1 MADEGQG
8 VRATAPPAPAKGE
21 DVLPWATAL
30 MRWLRR
36 EMPSFGSGLT
46 TEYGPGRMVR
56 AGSSSSA
63 PHPFKIV
70 PVVSAG
76 ETQSVLSV
84 KILPGSVYTGL
95 WIDDAGTAQKGETTP
110 TIDGDPITDDPP
122 PTLSGFPD
130 SFTIWLQVTNEA
142 KDVWESTT
150 FFVQDNAD
158 DDPENDFY
166 NGYRKVGEGTVTE
179 SGGVYSLSITRPQTL
194 IANINHDK
202 ANFTH
207 YWWS

>member
-1 MADEGQG
+1 MARRPLTEGKSVSAADYEAIAKAVFEAYGTNG
-8 VRATAPPAPAKGE
+8 V
-21 DVLPWATAL
+21 D
-30 MRWLRR
+30 LRIVNGR
-36 EMPSFGSGLT
+36 LQASITSVSQSG
-46 TEYGPGRMVR
+46 
-56 AGSSSSA
+56 
-63 PHPFKIV
+63 HPFMIL
-70 PVVSAG
+70 PVVSRSA
-76 ETQSVLSV
+76 TKALLSV

-95 WIDDAGTAQKGETTP
+95 WVDDAGTAQKGETTP

-122 PTLSGFPD
+122 PTLSGLPD
-130 SFTIWLQVTNEA
+130 SFTIWLQVTNAA

-166 NGYRKVGEGTVTE
+166 NGYRKVGEGEVTE